1 MSADELYYDFEP
13 DFAPVPEGEE
23 LALERARAEQDSR
36 VRRASIG
43 ITAGQYKGMVVLPR
57 SSAGPLLRLIQAE
70 PLPFGGYVGSYNGQ
84 DVELH
89 HLDIVT
95 PVCERFWPDVTDF
108 LYGPEEMLDA
118 ALREVGIEPV
128 SLPADFMDPFERG
141 LARYAIYGTS

>member
-1 MSADELYYDFEP
+1 MNTDELDDDFEP
-13 DFAPVPEGEE
+13 DWADVSEVEKR
-23 LALERARAEQDSR
+23 ALEDAQARQREK
-36 VRRASIG
+36 VMPGPG

-57 SSAGPLLRLIQAE
+57 SSASPLLRLMHAE

-89 HLDIVT
+89 HLDIPT
-95 PVCERFWPDVTDF
+95 SVCERFWPDVTDF

-118 ALREVGIEPV
+118 ALREIGIEPA

-141 LARYAIYGTS
+141 LARYAIYGT

>member
-1 MSADELYYDFEP
+1 MDELDDDFEP
-13 DFAPVPEGEE
+13 QPVPLAEGEE
-23 LALERARAEQDSR
+23 RALQEAQDKQKKAMPG
-36 VRRASIG
+36 VG

-57 SSAGPLLRLIQAE
+57 SSASPLLRLIHAE

-95 PVCERFWPDVTDF
+95 SVCERFWPDVTDF
-108 LYGPEEMLDA
+108 LYGPEEMLDP
-118 ALREVGIEPV
+118 ALRAVGIEPV

-141 LARYAIYGTS
+141 LARYAIYGT